1 MTRWVYPPCP
11 RQSCVSGV
19 DVFVVAPAPFCVVLL
34 CFLLAK
40 RKSGREI
47 CESSLFCLVFV
58 CVCLDLPW
66 IVEPRCF
73 IMFAFYLPASLIVRT
88 EPQSEIGRNRGKKNR
103 FVEFLEFPQL
113 DWGSIW
119 FTHRNPF
126 FLSEPVVFRRVH
138 GLESYSRTS
147 GESNHHRQS
156 VSDTRV
162 PRYQAVCQRHK
173 SSAIPTQPRGRLSL
187 PTETHLVSVFW
198 TVSTNVNVG
207 SSLRERNVCKCVTVR
222 RPGRVG
228 DRRNAKRS
236 PFVFV
241 LVWVYFEHERFESGF
256 RDLTLCVKV
265 LWLQIIL
272 WVEGSCRPT
281 TRTWN
286 VDATRF
292 AN

>member
-126 FLSEPVVFRRVH
+126 FFVRARCLSAGPRSWVLLADQRGIEP
-138 GLESYSRTS
+138 
-147 GESNHHRQS
+147 
-156 VSDTRV
+156 
-162 PRYQAVCQRHK
+162 PPAVCQRHK
-173 SSAIPTQPRGRLSL
+173 SSAIPTEPRGRLSL

-207 SSLRERNVCKCVTVR
+207 SSLRERKVCKCVTVR

-241 LVWVYFEHERFESGF
+241 LVWV
-256 RDLTLCVKV
+256 
-265 LWLQIIL
+265 
-272 WVEGSCRPT
+272 
-281 TRTWN
+281 
-286 VDATRF
+286 
-292 AN
+292 